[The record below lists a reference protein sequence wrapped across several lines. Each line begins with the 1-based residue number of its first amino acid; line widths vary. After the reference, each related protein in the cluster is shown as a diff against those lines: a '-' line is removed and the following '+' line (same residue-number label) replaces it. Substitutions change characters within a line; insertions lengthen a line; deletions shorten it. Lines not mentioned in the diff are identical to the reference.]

1 MTSTATH
8 VGSSFVPR
16 VTSMVG
22 AEELKLMSRFPHR
35 ERPSTWEATA
45 VTREEVL
52 ERLARPPLRAVEPS
66 AQANRMFGA
75 RLLLDWL
82 MTFPG
87 ETWQQ
92 RWQESP
98 AHGQHIASQGWRD
111 AFAAWARPEGR
122 VSRRETLLVG
132 VLALLCA
139 DAVRPDPEF
148 LIGSRSRHLRPALE
162 TTRDPEG
169 FARLR
174 ASLPTNISAANI
186 SSGLKTIAEIM
197 ACRGGAIEDIV
208 VGDLLLWQSKNPRN
222 SNGRIQLAYTW
233 LRDLGLFPAD
243 APHTLFRISN
253 RTGQLTPA
261 DLVDRYELQ
270 CRPIRDLLVAY
281 LSHRSVGL
289 DFTTLQ
295 ALTISLALRFWGD
308 LERHHPGIDSLRLPA
323 EVMTAWKVRLATK
336 TVRKRLPD
344 GSFREFT
351 EPRRGAIGIKTQVR
365 AFYLDLAEW
374 AVEDPGQWAAWVAP
388 CPISEAE
395 CSGRK
400 AEKQLKARMDQRTRE
415 RLPALPTLVKTA
427 HRLLKEATMRLDALN
442 AAPLGSEFSVL
453 GETFRVPR
461 FSKCADGR
469 PVHAWDAKGTRR
481 SFAGEERSA
490 FWGWAAIE
498 ILRHTGIRIEELLE
512 LGHHSIVSYK
522 LPTTGQTVPLLQIA
536 PSKTDQERLV
546 LVTPEL
552 ADVLSTVVSRVRGS
566 DGRVPVLRSYDH
578 YERVW
583 NPPMP
588 LLFQDRSGGYL
599 RPLSRATI
607 RRGLDVTM
615 LASGLTD
622 SAGAPLIFQPH
633 DFRRIFITDSILN
646 GLPPHIAQVIAG
658 HDHIGTT
665 MGYAAIYPTDAIEA
679 HRAFIARRR
688 ALRPADEYRTVTPE
702 EWGEFLGHFER
713 RKLALGD
720 CGRAYGT
727 DCAHEHACVRCPAL
741 IVHATERPRLVEIR
755 DNLLTRI
762 LEAEREGWLGEI
774 EGLQSSLTH
783 AEEKLAQLDAQIS
796 RKQESVDLGIPTFRE
811 IVARTTAAATPPEPR
826 D

>member
-35 ERPSTWEATA
+35 ERPSAWEATA

-75 RLLLDWL
+75 RLVLDWL

-111 AFAAWARPEGR
+111 AFVAWARPEGR

-174 ASLPTNISAANI
+174 ASLPTDISAANI

-323 EVMTAWKVRLATK
+323 EVMAAWKVRLATK

-388 CPISEAE
+388 CPISEGE

-442 AAPLGSEFSVL
+442 AAPLGSDFSVL
-453 GETFRVPR
+453 GETFRLPR

-469 PVHAWDAKGTRR
+469 PIHAWDAKGTRR
-481 SFAGEERSA
+481 SFAGEERST

-607 RRGLDVTM
+607 RRALDVTM

-622 SAGAPLIFQPH
+622 SAGDPLVFQPH
-633 DFRRIFITDSILN
+633 DFRRIFVTDSILN

-727 DCAHEHACVRCPAL
+727 DCAHEHACVRCPVL

-774 EGLQSSLTH
+774 EGLQSSLAH

-811 IVARTTAAATPPEPR
+811 IAARTSGVATPPGPA
-826 D
+826 

>member
-148 LIGSRSRHLRPALE
+148 LIGSRSRHLLPALE

-174 ASLPTNISAANI
+174 ASLPNNISAANI

-270 CRPIRDLLVAY
+270 CRPIRDLLIAY

-323 EVMTAWKVRLATK
+323 EVMTAWKVRLATN

-365 AFYLDLAEW
+365 AFNLDLAEW

-400 AEKQLKARMDQRTRE
+400 AEKQLKARLDQRTRE

-442 AAPLGSEFSVL
+442 AAPLGSDFSVL

-469 PVHAWDAKGTRR
+469 PIHAWDAKGTRR

-566 DGRVPVLRSYDH
+566 NGRVPVLRSYDH

-607 RRGLDVTM
+607 RRGLDVTL

-622 SAGAPLIFQPH
+622 SAGDPLIFQPH

-727 DCAHEHACVRCPAL
+727 DCAHEHACVRCPVL
-741 IVHATERPRLVEIR
+741 IVHATECPRLVEIR

-762 LEAEREGWLGEI
+762 LEAETEGWLGEI

-811 IVARTTAAATPPEPR
+811 IAARTSGVATPPGPA
-826 D
+826 

>member
-8 VGSSFVPR
+8 VGSSFIPP

-22 AEELKLMSRFPHR
+22 AEALTLMNRFPHR
-35 ERPSTWEATA
+35 QRPSTWEATA

-52 ERLARPPLRAVEPS
+52 ERLARPPLRAAEPS

-92 RWQESP
+92 RWQTSP

-132 VLALLCA
+132 LLALLCA

-208 VGDLLLWQSKNPRN
+208 VGDLLLWQSKNPSN
-222 SNGRIQLAYTW
+222 SNGRIQLAYSW

-261 DLVDRYELQ
+261 DLVDRYELK

-323 EVMTAWKVRLATK
+323 EVITAWKVRLATK

-400 AEKQLKARMDQRTRE
+400 AGKQLKARMDRRTRE

-442 AAPLGSEFSVL
+442 AAPLGSDFSVL

-469 PVHAWDAKGTRR
+469 PIHAWDAKGTRR

-607 RRGLDVTM
+607 RRGLDVTL

-622 SAGAPLIFQPH
+622 SAGDPLIFQPH

-727 DCAHEHACVRCPAL
+727 DCAHEHACVRCPVL

-783 AEEKLAQLDAQIS
+783 AEEKLAQLDVQIS

-811 IVARTTAAATPPEPR
+811 IVARATTAATPPGPA
-826 D
+826 

>member
-8 VGSSFVPR
+8 VGSSFVPK

-22 AEELKLMSRFPHR
+22 AEALRLMNRFPHR
-35 ERPSTWEATA
+35 DRPSTWEATA

-52 ERLARPPLRAVEPS
+52 ERLTRPPLRAVEPS

-92 RWQESP
+92 RWQKSP

-132 VLALLCA
+132 LLALLCA

-208 VGDLLLWQSKNPRN
+208 VGDLLLWQRKNPSN

-323 EVMTAWKVRLATK
+323 EVITAWKVRLATK
-336 TVRKRLPD
+336 
-344 GSFREFT
+344 
-351 EPRRGAIGIKTQVR
+351 
-365 AFYLDLAEW
+365 
-374 AVEDPGQWAAWVAP
+374 
-388 CPISEAE
+388 
-395 CSGRK
+395 
-400 AEKQLKARMDQRTRE
+400 
-415 RLPALPTLVKTA
+415 
-427 HRLLKEATMRLDALN
+427 
-442 AAPLGSEFSVL
+442 
-453 GETFRVPR
+453 TFRVPR

-469 PVHAWDAKGTRR
+469 PIHAWDAKGTRR

-522 LPTTGQTVPLLQIA
+522 LPITGQTVPLLQIA

-566 DGRVPVLRSYDH
+566 DGRVPVVRSYDH

-607 RRGLDVTM
+607 RRGLDVTL

-622 SAGAPLIFQPH
+622 SAGDPLIFQPH
-633 DFRRIFITDSILN
+633 DFRRIFITDSILK

-658 HDHIGTT
+658 HDHIETT

-720 CGRAYGT
+720 CGRSYGT

-811 IVARTTAAATPPEPR
+811 IVARSTAAATPPGPA
-826 D
+826 

>member
-35 ERPSTWEATA
+35 ERPITWEATA
-45 VTREEVL
+45 VTREKVL

-139 DAVRPDPEF
+139 DAVRPNPEF

-174 ASLPTNISAANI
+174 ASLPTNISAANV

-442 AAPLGSEFSVL
+442 AAPLGSDFSVL

-469 PVHAWDAKGTRR
+469 PIHAWDAKGTRR

-566 DGRVPVLRSYDH
+566 DGRVPILRSYDH

-607 RRGLDVTM
+607 RRGLDVTL

-622 SAGAPLIFQPH
+622 SAGDPLIFQPH

-702 EWGEFLGHFER
+702 EWEEFLGHFER

-796 RKQESVDLGIPTFRE
+796 RQQQSVDLGIPSYRE
-811 IVARTTAAATPPEPR
+811 IVARTTAVAAPPEPS
-826 D
+826 

>member
-174 ASLPTNISAANI
+174 ASLPNNISAANI

-197 ACRGGAIEDIV
+197 ACRGGASEDIV

-270 CRPIRDLLVAY
+270 CRPIRDLLIAY

-295 ALTISLALRFWGD
+295 ALRFWGD

-323 EVMTAWKVRLATK
+323 EVK
-336 TVRKRLPD
+336 
-344 GSFREFT
+344 
-351 EPRRGAIGIKTQVR
+351 
-365 AFYLDLAEW
+365 
-374 AVEDPGQWAAWVAP
+374 
-388 CPISEAE
+388 
-395 CSGRK
+395 
-400 AEKQLKARMDQRTRE
+400 
-415 RLPALPTLVKTA
+415 
-427 HRLLKEATMRLDALN
+427 
-442 AAPLGSEFSVL
+442 
-453 GETFRVPR
+453 
-461 FSKCADGR
+461 
-469 PVHAWDAKGTRR
+469 
-481 SFAGEERSA
+481 
-490 FWGWAAIE
+490 
-498 ILRHTGIRIEELLE
+498 
-512 LGHHSIVSYK
+512 
-522 LPTTGQTVPLLQIA
+522 TTGRT
-536 PSKTDQERLV
+536 
-546 LVTPEL
+546 
-552 ADVLSTVVSRVRGS
+552 
-566 DGRVPVLRSYDH
+566 
-578 YERVW
+578 
-583 NPPMP
+583 M
-588 LLFQDRSGGYL
+588 
-599 RPLSRATI
+599 LSRAC
-607 RRGLDVTM
+607 VY
-615 LASGLTD
+615 
-622 SAGAPLIFQPH
+622 
-633 DFRRIFITDSILN
+633 FI
-646 GLPPHIAQVIAG
+646 G
-658 HDHIGTT
+658 
-665 MGYAAIYPTDAIEA
+665 
-679 HRAFIARRR
+679 F
-688 ALRPADEYRTVTPE
+688 
-702 EWGEFLGHFER
+702 
-713 RKLALGD
+713 
-720 CGRAYGT
+720 
-727 DCAHEHACVRCPAL
+727 
-741 IVHATERPRLVEIR
+741 
-755 DNLLTRI
+755 
-762 LEAEREGWLGEI
+762 
-774 EGLQSSLTH
+774 
-783 AEEKLAQLDAQIS
+783 
-796 RKQESVDLGIPTFRE
+796 
-811 IVARTTAAATPPEPR
+811 
-826 D
+826 

>member
-1 MTSTATH
+1 MTSTATR

-22 AEELKLMSRFPHR
+22 AEELKLMNRFPHR

-92 RWQESP
+92 RWQRSP
-98 AHGQHIASQGWRD
+98 VHGQHIASQGWRD

-308 LERHHPGIDSLRLPA
+308 LERHHPGRLSSAACRGDHCLEGPPGYEDRPQASTRWIISGVHRATPRCDRDQNPGQSLLPGPGGVGSGGPRPVGRLGGA
-323 EVMTAWKVRLATK
+323 
-336 TVRKRLPD
+336 LPD
-344 GSFREFT
+344 
-351 EPRRGAIGIKTQVR
+351 
-365 AFYLDLAEW
+365 
-374 AVEDPGQWAAWVAP
+374 
-388 CPISEAE
+388 
-395 CSGRK
+395 
-400 AEKQLKARMDQRTRE
+400 QRSR
-415 RLPALPTLVKTA
+415 
-427 HRLLKEATMRLDALN
+427 
-442 AAPLGSEFSVL
+442 VL
-453 GETFRVPR
+453 G
-461 FSKCADGR
+461 K
-469 PVHAWDAKGTRR
+469 KG
-481 SFAGEERSA
+481 
-490 FWGWAAIE
+490 
-498 ILRHTGIRIEELLE
+498 
-512 LGHHSIVSYK
+512 
-522 LPTTGQTVPLLQIA
+522 
-536 PSKTDQERLV
+536 
-546 LVTPEL
+546 
-552 ADVLSTVVSRVRGS
+552 
-566 DGRVPVLRSYDH
+566 
-578 YERVW
+578 
-583 NPPMP
+583 
-588 LLFQDRSGGYL
+588 
-599 RPLSRATI
+599 
-607 RRGLDVTM
+607 
-615 LASGLTD
+615 
-622 SAGAPLIFQPH
+622 
-633 DFRRIFITDSILN
+633 
-646 GLPPHIAQVIAG
+646 
-658 HDHIGTT
+658 
-665 MGYAAIYPTDAIEA
+665 
-679 HRAFIARRR
+679 
-688 ALRPADEYRTVTPE
+688 
-702 EWGEFLGHFER
+702 
-713 RKLALGD
+713 
-720 CGRAYGT
+720 
-727 DCAHEHACVRCPAL
+727 
-741 IVHATERPRLVEIR
+741 
-755 DNLLTRI
+755 
-762 LEAEREGWLGEI
+762 
-774 EGLQSSLTH
+774 
-783 AEEKLAQLDAQIS
+783 
-796 RKQESVDLGIPTFRE
+796 
-811 IVARTTAAATPPEPR
+811 
-826 D
+826 

>member
-35 ERPSTWEATA
+35 ERPSAWEATA

-66 AQANRMFGA
+66 AQANRMSGA
-75 RLLLDWL
+75 RLVLDWL

-111 AFAAWARPEGR
+111 AFVAWARPEGR

-174 ASLPTNISAANI
+174 ASLPTDISGANI

-197 ACRGGAIEDIV
+197 ACRGGAIEEIV

-233 LRDLGLFPAD
+233 LCDLGLFPAD

-295 ALTISLALRFWGD
+295 ALTISLALQFWGD
-308 LERHHPGIDSLRLPA
+308 LERHHPSIDSLRLPA

-336 TVRKRLPD
+336 TIRKRLPD

-351 EPRRGAIGIKTQVR
+351 EPRRGEIGIKTQVR

-388 CPISEAE
+388 CPISEGE

-442 AAPLGSEFSVL
+442 AAPLGSDFSVL

-469 PVHAWDAKGTRR
+469 PIHAWDAKRTRR

-588 LLFQDRSGGYL
+588 LVFQDRSGGYL

-607 RRGLDVTM
+607 RRALDVTM

-622 SAGAPLIFQPH
+622 SAGDPLVFQPH

-727 DCAHEHACVRCPAL
+727 DCAHEHACVRCPVL

-774 EGLQSSLTH
+774 EGCRAAWPTPRRSLPNLTH
-783 AEEKLAQLDAQIS
+783 KSPGS
-796 RKQESVDLGIPTFRE
+796 RSLSTWEFLPSGRSLLVPVGW
-811 IVARTTAAATPPEPR
+811 PPR
-826 D
+826 RGLHD

>member
-22 AEELKLMSRFPHR
+22 AEELKLMNRFPHR

-92 RWQESP
+92 RWQTSP

-111 AFAAWARPEGR
+111 GFAAWARPEGR

-132 VLALLCA
+132 LLALLCA

-323 EVMTAWKVRLATK
+323 EVITAWKVRLATK

-344 GSFREFT
+344 GSFREFA

-442 AAPLGSEFSVL
+442 AAPLGSDFSVL

-469 PVHAWDAKGTRR
+469 PIHAWDAKGTRR

-490 FWGWAAIE
+490 FWAWAAIE

-566 DGRVPVLRSYDH
+566 DGRVPVVRSYDH

-588 LLFQDRSGGYL
+588 LLFQDRSSGYL
-599 RPLSRATI
+599 RPLSPASI
-607 RRGLDVTM
+607 RRGLDVTL

-622 SAGAPLIFQPH
+622 SAGDPLIFQPH

-727 DCAHEHACVRCPAL
+727 DCAHEHACVRCPVL

-811 IVARTTAAATPPEPR
+811 IAARTTAAANPPGPA
-826 D
+826 